1 MPDYF
6 ITSESVTEGHPDKL
20 CDQIADAL
28 LDEYMSGDKESRVA
42 IEAMAAGDVV
52 IIAGEVTSGASVDVE
67 ATVRRVIGEAGYTD
81 RSFGIDCRNCLIMT
95 HIRKQ
100 SADIKIG
107 VDRKAGKATGA
118 GDQGIMYGYAAAETE
133 NFMPLPIALAHKLAR
148 RLAGL
153 RKDRTLPWLRPDG
166 KTQVTVRYGGDGR
179 PLYVSGVVVSAQ
191 HDESVDIGD
200 LRSEILNRL
209 IMPVLG
215 GSWFNEKT
223 AVYIN
228 PTGRFIL
235 GGPTADTGL
244 TGRKIMVDTY
254 GGMARHGGGAFS
266 GKDPTKVDR
275 SAAYMARYAA
285 KNLVACGLADRCEVS
300 VAYAIGLPEP
310 VAINVCTFGTGK
322 IDDEKL
328 SILTGRIFPFSVDG
342 ILEEL
347 DLRNTKYR
355 PAAAYGHFGR
365 SAKDS
370 SFENSSFTWEI
381 LKDLSTL
388 I

>member
-28 LDEYMSGDKESRVA
+28 LDEYMSRDRDSRVA
-42 IEAMAAGDVV
+42 IEVMAAGDVV
-52 IIAGEVTSGASVDVE
+52 LIAGEVTSGAPMEMEAVE
-67 ATVRRVIGEAGYTD
+67 ATARRVIGEAGYT
-81 RSFGIDCRNCLIMT
+81 RSSGIDCRNCLIMT

-107 VDRKAGKATGA
+107 VDKKADKATGA
-118 GDQGIMYGYAAAETE
+118 GDQGIMYGYATAETE
-133 NFMPLPIALAHKLAR
+133 NFMPLPIALAHRLAR
-148 RLAGL
+148 RLAEL

-166 KTQVTVRYGGDGR
+166 KTQVTVRYGGDGG
-179 PLYVSGVVVSAQ
+179 PLYVSGVVVSTQ

-200 LRSEILNRL
+200 LRPEILNRL

-215 GSWFNEKT
+215 DRWFNEKT

-254 GGMARHGGGAFS
+254 GGAAKHGGGAFS

-300 VAYAIGLPEP
+300 AAYAIGLPEP

-342 ILEEL
+342 IMEEL

-355 PAAAYGHFGR
+355 PAAVYGHFGR
-365 SAKDS
+365 SR
-370 SFENSSFTWEI
+370 ENSSFTWETV
-381 LKDLSTL
+381 KDLSRC

>member
-1 MPDYF
+1 MSGYF

-28 LDEYMSGDKESRVA
+28 LDEYLSRDKESRVA
-42 IEAMAAGDVV
+42 LEVMAAGEVV
-52 IIAGEVTSGASVDVE
+52 VIAGEVTSGALVNVE
-67 ATVRRVIGEAGYTD
+67 AIARRVIGEAGYTD
-81 RSFGIDCRNCLIMT
+81 RSFGLDCRDCLILT

-107 VDRKAGKATGA
+107 VDKKADKPTGA
-118 GDQGIMYGYAAAETE
+118 GDQGIMYGYATVETE
-133 NFMPLPIALAHKLAR
+133 NFMPLPIALAHQLAH
-148 RLAGL
+148 RLAEL

-166 KTQVTVRYGGDGR
+166 KTQVTVRYDENHR
-179 PLYVSGVVVSAQ
+179 PLYVSGVVVSSQ
-191 HDESVDIGD
+191 HDASVAIGD
-200 LRSEILNRL
+200 LRLEILNKL
-209 IMPVLG
+209 IIPVLG
-215 GSWFNEKT
+215 DKGFNEKT
-223 AVYIN
+223 VVHIN
-228 PTGRFIL
+228 PTGKFTL

-254 GGMARHGGGAFS
+254 GGMAKHGGGAFS

-285 KNLVACGLADRCEVS
+285 KNLVAWGLADRCEVS
-300 VAYAIGLPEP
+300 VAYAIGLPNP
-310 VAINVCTFGTGK
+310 LAINVCTFGTGK

-328 SILTGRIFPFSVDG
+328 SIFTERVFPFSVDA
-342 ILEEL
+342 IIEEL

-355 PAAAYGHFGR
+355 PTAAYGHFGR
-365 SAKDS
+365 SEKNLG
-370 SFENSSFTWEI
+370 FGHSSFTWEK
-381 LKDLSTL
+381 LKPLAR